1 MEDEPLLVG
10 SLRCSVAV
18 SAATL
23 DLTAKT
29 HISHSYNNLL
39 YMDIPVQNNIQF
51 LPCDAYAER

>member
-39 YMDIPVQNNIQF
+39 YMDIPVQNNI
-51 LPCDAYAER
+51 